1 MINLNF
7 VKSLALAFCALL
19 AMESLSAQT
28 QAPATTPAPAVTFE
42 QNLSLPELI
51 SRVLVANSDLKIA
64 KESIAASRADLVTAK
79 SYVNPKFEWM
89 AGQYQAKVPGAVSGS
104 GLSVG
109 LSQLIENPLLRQS
122 RISASEAAQN
132 ESGLQLQRLHLQIV
146 AQVELLAYE
155 YFLRR
160 EMASVFK
167 NDVELLTLVRERIQ
181 VRVQSGE
188 SPKYDLIKAD
198 TELINAQQKFDSMKL
213 QALQSLTAIDKLAAG
228 QLPKSWQPMGL
239 LIRHVDVRSL
249 ELELAQIDSK
259 NLELAA
265 LRERVQKMQHQLQ
278 VAKSSRWP
286 GVELRVNQN
295 LDPQNRITTVGF
307 QVPLPLWSQQ
317 QGPIAKAQSELNQSK
332 LALEGRTSELMQEV
346 THAWRA
352 QRIAQTRIEAL
363 AQGAVVEA
371 ENALKVVQAAY
382 RFGEKGLLEVLDAQR
397 VLQSVRTSLLDA
409 RYQLQVARIE
419 LELLS
424 GANHARITQYLD
436 TPTEKESK

>member
-7 VKSLALAFCALL
+7 VKNLALAFCALL

-28 QAPATTPAPAVTFE
+28 QAPATTPAAAVTFE

-89 AGQYQAKVPGAVSGS
+89 AGQYQAKVPGAASGS

-122 RISASEAAQN
+122 RINAGEAAQN

-155 YFLRR
+155 YFFRR

-228 QLPKSWQPMGL
+228 QLPKSWQLMGL
-239 LIRHVDVRSL
+239 LIRQVDVRSL

-436 TPTEKESK
+436 TPTEKENK